1 MNINVFEDQHLKYF
15 LYLEKE
21 VMSTF
26 EYSTLDIMNKNNFS
40 FKYINLLQAICSE
53 FEVVAKAY
61 CELLNEPDADSILKY
76 GKVIIGK
83 HPGITTK
90 NVTCYENSNLIYVP
104 FQDWVI
110 PTAGN
115 KSEKPPKWWT
125 IYNKIKHN
133 RLALNNDGEYKGIEN
148 YKLAN
153 QDNVMNALAG
163 LYLLEMYFFKDL
175 TLKSP
180 NVASDIY
187 IPTGQY
193 VSNLFD
199 LPNWSSTISIG
210 PLIINNI

>member
-1 MNINVFEDQHLKYF
+1 M
-15 LYLEKE
+15 
-21 VMSTF
+21 
-26 EYSTLDIMNKNNFS
+26 
-40 FKYINLLQAICSE
+40 
-53 FEVVAKAY
+53 
-61 CELLNEPDADSILKY
+61 
-76 GKVIIGK
+76 
-83 HPGITTK
+83 
-90 NVTCYENSNLIYVP
+90 
-104 FQDWVI
+104 
-110 PTAGN
+110 
-115 KSEKPPKWWT
+115 
-125 IYNKIKHN
+125 
-133 RLALNNDGEYKGIEN
+133 NNDGEYKGIEN